1 MIHDMAVID
10 KGARIGKGTKIWHF
24 CHVMG
29 GAEIGKNCILGQN
42 VFVGNNVRIGD
53 GCKIQNNVSLYDGV
67 ILGDNVFIGPAVT
80 FTNVKYPRA
89 DIEQKDNFLKTY
101 VNDGATIGANSTII
115 CGITIGEGG
124 FVGAG
129 SVVTKDVPINGI
141 AFGNP
146 ARNKKLIDLG

>member
-1 MIHDMAVID
+1 MIHDTAVID

-67 ILGDNVFIGPAVT
+67 VLRDNVFIGPSAV

-101 VNDGATIGANSTII
+101 IGDGVTIGANATIL
-115 CGITIGEGG
+115 CGVIIGDRA
-124 FVGAG
+124 FIGAG
-129 SVVTKDVPINGI
+129 SVVTKDILPETTVY
-141 AFGNP
+141 GNP
-146 ARNKKLIDLG
+146 AKKHKP